1 MVALGL
7 VQGVVVVL
15 ALVLGGVDMASP
27 VGVALISLLAAVSFS
42 LVAYAMR
49 LGGGATGIA
58 IFVLLLLVQIAA
70 LSNVVPLET
79 APALLQRLNGLL
91 PLTAFADAASRLIS
105 GGEVGSLVGP
115 VVVLVA
121 WGLGGLHQH
130 DDHRQA
136 QADGRGGRGTRSGRP
151 GRRRR
156 PGAQLSASTSD
167 SWRYPTHS

>member
-1 MVALGL
+1 
-7 VQGVVVVL
+7 
-15 ALVLGGVDMASP
+15 MASP
-27 VGVALISLLAAVSFS
+27 VGVALLSLLAAVSFS

-79 APALLQRLNGLL
+79 APAPLQQLNGLL
-91 PLTAFADAASRLIS
+91 PLTAFVDGASRLIS

-121 WGLGGLHQH
+121 WGLGAFISTMTIVK
-130 DDHRQA
+130 RKRMVA
-136 QADGRGGRGTRSGRP
+136 P
-151 GRRRR
+151 GASRRC
-156 PGAQLSASTSD
+156 PAHAAGSGAQLSASTSD
-167 SWRYPTHS
+167 SWR